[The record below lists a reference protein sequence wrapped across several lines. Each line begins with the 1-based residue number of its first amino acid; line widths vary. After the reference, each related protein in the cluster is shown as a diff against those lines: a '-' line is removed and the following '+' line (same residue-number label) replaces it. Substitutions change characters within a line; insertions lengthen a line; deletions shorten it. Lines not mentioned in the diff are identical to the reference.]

1 VARISYKDTD
11 LLSVAYGV
19 KDKKKPDVKP
29 DGDTIFRVG
38 SLSKVFV
45 VRLKLFLSICIYII
59 LMFKELWIPSY
70 KIPGYLHRSVRA
82 AV

>member
-1 VARISYKDTD
+1 MARISYRDTD

-29 DGDTIFRVG
+29 DGDTIFRIG

-45 VRLKLFLSICIYII
+45 VSFCVCVCVILFLHPT
-59 LMFKELWIPSY
+59 F
-70 KIPGYLHRSVRA
+70 
-82 AV
+82 

>member
-1 VARISYKDTD
+1 MALQPGLVARISYRDTD

-29 DGDTIFRVG
+29 DGDTIFRIG

-45 VRLKLFLSICIYII
+45 VRCISIRMIYT
-59 LMFKELWIPSY
+59 LRWC
-70 KIPGYLHRSVRA
+70 
-82 AV
+82 

>member
-1 VARISYKDTD
+1 MFGAQPGLVARISYRDTD

-29 DGDTIFRVG
+29 DGDTIFRIG

-45 VRLKLFLSICIYII
+45 VRS
-59 LMFKELWIPSY
+59 
-70 KIPGYLHRSVRA
+70 
-82 AV
+82 